1 MLSLPTKPPLP
12 RLCWSTMSPLL
23 KLSCQPI
30 RRGVRVVLLLKV
42 FGYALCCPI
51 SPFIDWTAD
60 DTRAGPTPSWY
71 WMCDYLCPFRNICLC
86 VEMLIFQ
93 AQEMTFNTY
102 LRRFLD
108 IGNGYLSSIF
118 PKHEVN
124 QVSTDCLAH
133 PKPFPVDIFLDST
146 YIMVTHYATT
156 RYTGKFRKENWYH
169 KARLGINS
177 WCLLGP
183 HIVNSSDCITNVPTW
198 TVYLSDQT
206 QSKTEQATHVEL
218 SVMGERKAMYR
229 LCER

>member
-1 MLSLPTKPPLP
+1 MLSLPPLPPLP
-12 RLCWSTMSPLL
+12 RLCWSTMPPLL

-60 DTRAGPTPSWY
+60 DTRAGPTPQLVLDVWLSV
-71 WMCDYLCPFRNICLC
+71 PFSQHMFVCRNVNFPSTGNDIQHISK
-86 VEMLIFQ
+86 M
-93 AQEMTFNTY
+93 
-102 LRRFLD
+102 FLD

-118 PKHEVN
+118 PNHEVN
-124 QVSTDCLAH
+124 QVSTDCLAQ
-133 PKPFPVDIFLDST
+133 PKPSPVDIFLDST

-183 HIVNSSDCITNVPTW
+183 HIVNSSDCITNVTTW

>member
-1 MLSLPTKPPLP
+1 MLCVVLFPPLLTEQQMTP
-12 RLCWSTMSPLL
+12 
-23 KLSCQPI
+23 
-30 RRGVRVVLLLKV
+30 
-42 FGYALCCPI
+42 
-51 SPFIDWTAD
+51 
-60 DTRAGPTPSWY
+60 GPVPPPSWY

-133 PKPFPVDIFLDST
+133 PKPSPVDIFLDST

-156 RYTGKFRKENWYH
+156 RYTGKFRKEN
-169 KARLGINS
+169 
-177 WCLLGP
+177 
-183 HIVNSSDCITNVPTW
+183 
-198 TVYLSDQT
+198 
-206 QSKTEQATHVEL
+206 
-218 SVMGERKAMYR
+218 
-229 LCER
+229 